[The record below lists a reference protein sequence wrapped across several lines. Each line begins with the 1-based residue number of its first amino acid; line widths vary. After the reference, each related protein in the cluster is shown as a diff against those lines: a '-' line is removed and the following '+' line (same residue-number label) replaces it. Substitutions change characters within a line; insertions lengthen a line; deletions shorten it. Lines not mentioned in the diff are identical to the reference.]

1 MRSGNGLPEPSPGKR
16 LALGRVYVSKHD
28 LQGGAR
34 GQYLEGVPPEV
45 WNFDIGGYHVC
56 EKWLKDRWGRTLIY
70 DDLVSA
76 PVEKSSSS
84 AGLMSSRPMGGDAV
98 INSIGVSICGEFFG
112 HGSISTVP
120 GRMNGLHSDPEP
132 LDE

>member
-1 MRSGNGLPEPSPGKR
+1 MARYPRQQERSTT
-16 LALGRVYVSKHD
+16 
-28 LQGGAR
+28 
-34 GQYLEGVPPEV
+34 
-45 WNFDIGGYHVC
+45 F
-56 EKWLKDRWGRTLIY
+56 LKDIAEVEYAGFTLHTSLRFSGTT
-70 DDLVSA
+70 DEDSTQEGLWVSA

-98 INSIGVSICGEFFG
+98 LNSIGVSICGEFFG